1 MICDVL
7 HESYTLFIT
16 IFCLWLFT
24 VITFVLTVDILYW
37 KEEKKLSGNNMW
49 ASKKGIHF
57 WCTVS
62 LNTVIYFSH

>member
-37 KEEKKLSGNNMW
+37 KEEKKQSANNMW
-49 ASKKGIHF
+49 ASK
-57 WCTVS
+57 
-62 LNTVIYFSH
+62 